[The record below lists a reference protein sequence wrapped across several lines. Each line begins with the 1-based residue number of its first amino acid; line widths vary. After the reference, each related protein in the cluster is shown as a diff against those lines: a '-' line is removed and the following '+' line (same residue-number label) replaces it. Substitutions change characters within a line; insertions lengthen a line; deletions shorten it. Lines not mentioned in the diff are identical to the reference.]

1 MASLTSLDQITR
13 RWLLEN
19 GRPIHYYLEGLLH
32 ASTCLR
38 ELTFDSLQ
46 VVNTKILTLN
56 DYGAIDLPND
66 FTDEVMVGVSAG
78 GKIQPVPK
86 TTGLN
91 PLRYV
96 DDDFNYV
103 NYTDTVQNAGES
115 TYGFIP
121 GAMWFWNMNEWGEPT
136 GRYFGAGGGAKANGY
151 QVFRERNQIQLTGTF
166 TSPTAVLMYISDGQS
181 ADNATQ
187 IDTRAWSAINAFI
200 AWKTSPNKNNRFSA
214 EGSNFSNQRRLLRA
228 KLNDLTV
235 ADIINIVRKNSVA
248 TAKN

>member
-1 MASLTSLDQITR
+1 
-13 RWLLEN
+13 
-19 GRPIHYYLEGLLH
+19 
-32 ASTCLR
+32 
-38 ELTFDSLQ
+38 
-46 VVNTKILTLN
+46 VV
-56 DYGAIDLPND
+56 
-66 FTDEVMVGVSAG
+66 
-78 GKIQPVPK
+78 
-86 TTGLN
+86 
-91 PLRYV
+91 
-96 DDDFNYV
+96 
-103 NYTDTVQNAGES
+103 
-115 TYGFIP
+115 
-121 GAMWFWNMNEWGEPT
+121 MNEWGEPT

-214 EGSNFSNQRRLLRA
+214 EGSNFSNPRRLLRA